1 LGTTRCL
8 SNLCQVVSW
17 FYAFLPSGKQAYMVG
32 IVAICWAIWLVIN
45 KVTFDGHIMRSS
57 MEVVF
62 IMCSFLPYWAGLET
76 SQVQADPGDQETHE
90 DR

>member
-1 LGTTRCL
+1 
-8 SNLCQVVSW
+8 
-17 FYAFLPSGKQAYMVG
+17 MVG

-62 IMCSFLPYWAGLET
+62 IMCSFLPYWAGLQTAEVKEKLIHGT
-76 SQVQADPGDQETHE
+76 KKPMKIDDDV
-90 DR
+90 